1 MTKRAIL
8 AATLLGVAVAAR
20 AELVEVTYTEYV
32 RGMLAR
38 FQDVATARKLSKSEA
53 KTAETFAA
61 TWVHLG
67 PCKGSPSGNIDSD
80 LQQNAI
86 SAMLNAHPAV
96 PISAAFLENV
106 ALLMSE
112 NFGREPPEFVCRFA
126 LETAV
131 PLKRVTP
138 KKP

>member
-1 MTKRAIL
+1 M
-8 AATLLGVAVAAR
+8 AAVAR

-38 FQDVATARKLSKSEA
+38 FQEVAAARKLSKGEA
-53 KTAETFAA
+53 KVAETLAA

-67 PCKGSPSGNIDSD
+67 PCKGSPKGDIDSE

-86 SAMLNAHPAV
+86 STMLNAHPAV

-112 NFGREPPEFVCRFA
+112 SFGREPPEYVCRFA
-126 LETAV
+126 LETVV
-131 PLKRVTP
+131 PLKKATQ
-138 KKP
+138 KK